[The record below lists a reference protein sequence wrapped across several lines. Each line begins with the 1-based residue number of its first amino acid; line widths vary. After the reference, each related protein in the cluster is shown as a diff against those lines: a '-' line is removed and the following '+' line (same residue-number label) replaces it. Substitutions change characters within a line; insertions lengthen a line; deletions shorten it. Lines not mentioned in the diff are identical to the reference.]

1 MSLLTSYLIKGYL
14 KIFFLIEIF
23 LIFIFLVIDYL
34 NNLDK
39 FVKSGLSA
47 AGGIS
52 FVLLKIP
59 FVIVHLTPVSI
70 VVTAVIFFGLMN
82 RHKEI
87 IALCSSGI
95 SLKKI
100 YSPVLIL
107 SVFFSFLVF
116 FVSDSVMPYTSAK
129 LNFITSTKIKKNRI
143 ISENKNNIWIKD
155 NNKIIYI
162 DYFNYEKKMI
172 RNITINEF
180 DEKYFLSK
188 RFQAKSG
195 FFKNGRWILNDIYF
209 SDGLEKDYGQKV
221 IHLNSKAFEF
231 NFVPEELK
239 EAVKL
244 PDEMSFFELKAYI
257 KSLRDKGYEYQRY
270 LVDLNSKTAF
280 PFVCF
285 IMCLIGTLIGISSFT
300 GKKIPLGVGISLF
313 LSLLYWS
320 MYSFFIS
327 LGYGENIHP
336 FFAAWTANIVF
347 GVLGLLVFIFYEK
360 KLIQNS

>member
-14 KIFFLIEIF
+14 KIFFLIELF

-39 FVKSGLSA
+39 FVEAGFSA
-47 AGGIS
+47 VKGIG
-52 FVLLKIP
+52 FIMLKIP
-59 FVIVHLTPVSI
+59 FVIVHLTPVSV

-82 RHKEI
+82 KNKEI

-95 SLKKI
+95 ELKKI
-100 YSPVLIL
+100 YFPILIL
-107 SVFFSFLVF
+107 SLFFSGFVF
-116 FVSDSVMPYTSAK
+116 FVSDTIMPYTSSK
-129 LNFITSTKIKKNRI
+129 LNFIDLTQIKNRKI
-143 ISENKNNIWIKD
+143 ISENKNNIWLKD

-162 DYFNYEKKMI
+162 DYFNFEKKMI

-180 DEKYFLSK
+180 NEKYNLSE
-188 RFQAKSG
+188 RTQAKTAV
-195 FFKNGRWILNDIYF
+195 FKEVKWFLKDIYYTK
-209 SDGLEKDYGQKV
+209 GLENNFGQIV
-221 IHLNSKAFEF
+221 EHLDSREYFF
-231 NFVPEELK
+231 NFVPDELK

-244 PDEMSFFELKAYI
+244 PEEMGFIELKNYI
-257 KSLRDKGYEYQRY
+257 ENLKHKGYEYQRY

-285 IMCLIGTLIGISSFT
+285 IMCIIGTLIGISSFT

-327 LGYGENIHP
+327 LGYGENISP
-336 FFAAWTANIVF
+336 FFGAWTANMVF
-347 GVLGLLVFIFYEK
+347 GALGLLIFIFYEK
-360 KLIQNS
+360 RLIQN